1 MDESLLSN
9 DDIINQASNEA
20 LSLSQASLQRSTSL
34 LDRIRA
40 QREREA
46 IAAAPLSN
54 METIDYTPIS
64 TGTHETPQSRFGASS
79 LNFSGLIRGFRVSNN
94 DDATQG
100 LLATHNENYS
110 MTAYFRMFVM
120 DLYTYFRSLAI
131 PVQAFA
137 IVFML
142 WIVYHLI

>member
-9 DDIINQASNEA
+9 DDINQASNEA

-46 IAAAPLSN
+46 TMSTAPMSTT
-54 METIDYTPIS
+54 ETIDFTPIS
-64 TGTHETPQSRFGASS
+64 NNYETPQSRFGASS

-110 MTAYFRMFVM
+110 MSAYFRMFVM
-120 DLYTYFRSLAI
+120 DLYTYFRSLSI

>member
-9 DDIINQASNEA
+9 DDINQATNEA

-46 IAAAPLSN
+46 MSAAPMSTT
-54 METIDYTPIS
+54 ETIDFTPIS
-64 TGTHETPQSRFGASS
+64 NHETPQSRFGASS

-110 MTAYFRMFVM
+110 MSAYFRMFVM
-120 DLYTYFRSLAI
+120 DLYTYFRSLSI

>member
-9 DDIINQASNEA
+9 DDVNQATNEA

-34 LDRIRA
+34 LERIRA

-46 IAAAPLSN
+46 VAAAPLSN

-64 TGTHETPQSRFGASS
+64 THDNTPQSRFGASS
-79 LNFSGLIRGFRVSNN
+79 LNFSGLIRGFRVSNDN
-94 DDATQG
+94 DATQG

-110 MTAYFRMFVM
+110 MSAYFRMFVM
-120 DLYTYFRSLAI
+120 DIYTYFRSLAI